1 LNQYHNINA
10 HSCLGQNIPGQVSFT
25 FDTWTSKTGDPFLSV
40 TGHYIMASPDQPHE
54 WELKYQQLA
63 FTPFEGHHSGSNMS
77 TILVRTVDHYGIREK
92 VTYCCLI
99 PSIQADIYH
108 TGWLVHRRWCF
119 E

>member
-1 LNQYHNINA
+1 MNT
-10 HSCLGQNIPGQVSFT
+10 HSRLGQNILGQVSFT

-40 TGHYIMASPDQPHE
+40 TSHYITASPDKPHE
-54 WELKYQQLA
+54 WELKNQQLA

-92 VTYCCLI
+92 VTYCNLI
-99 PSIQADIYH
+99 PINLADIHH
-108 TGWLVHRRWCF
+108 TGRLVHRGRCF